1 MLHEIKV
8 DKLGPRGEAMAA
20 AVQACVHCGFCLPN
34 CPTYGVLGEEMD
46 SPRGRILLM
55 KNVLEGNLEP
65 EEVQPHID
73 RCLGCL
79 ACETNCPSG
88 VRYGELLS
96 PYRARRRAAGA
107 VGGHRWRR
115 WLAALTLPF
124 PGRLRWALRLGG
136 YVKRWPWL
144 VPSALKPMLELVP
157 AKLPRPIPLP
167 ARSAAASAGRP
178 KVGLLLGCAQQVL
191 APRIQAAAW
200 RVLVR
205 HGFEVY
211 VPPQQGCCGALA
223 WHIGDE
229 RSAAAC
235 ARRNLQ
241 AFPAELEHV
250 VTTAAGCG
258 SGIHD
263 YPLIL
268 AGAPDEARARELAA
282 KTIDISVLLERY
294 GIEPPPPLARPL
306 RVAYHDA
313 CHLSH
318 AQRVR
323 SQPRNLLK
331 KIPNLT
337 LIELEDGELCCG
349 SAGTYNLDQPAIAAE
364 LGRKKAAR
372 ILSRQVEVVALG
384 NIGCEVQIERYLR
397 EAGSSIPI
405 CHTIELLDAA
415 YRQLD
420 PSLGPSPVAS

>member
-1 MLHEIKV
+1 
-8 DKLGPRGEAMAA
+8 
-20 AVQACVHCGFCLPN
+20 
-34 CPTYGVLGEEMD
+34 
-46 SPRGRILLM
+46 
-55 KNVLEGNLEP
+55 
-65 EEVQPHID
+65 
-73 RCLGCL
+73 
-79 ACETNCPSG
+79 
-88 VRYGELLS
+88 
-96 PYRARRRAAGA
+96 
-107 VGGHRWRR
+107 
-115 WLAALTLPF
+115 
-124 PGRLRWALRLGG
+124 
-136 YVKRWPWL
+136 
-144 VPSALKPMLELVP
+144 
-157 AKLPRPIPLP
+157 
-167 ARSAAASAGRP
+167 
-178 KVGLLLGCAQQVL
+178 
-191 APRIQAAAW
+191 
-200 RVLVR
+200 
-205 HGFEVY
+205 
-211 VPPQQGCCGALA
+211 
-223 WHIGDE
+223 
-229 RSAAAC
+229 
-235 ARRNLQ
+235 
-241 AFPAELEHV
+241 
-250 VTTAAGCG
+250 
-258 SGIHD
+258 
-263 YPLIL
+263 LIL

>member
-1 MLHEIKV
+1 
-8 DKLGPRGEAMAA
+8 
-20 AVQACVHCGFCLPN
+20 
-34 CPTYGVLGEEMD
+34 
-46 SPRGRILLM
+46 
-55 KNVLEGNLEP
+55 
-65 EEVQPHID
+65 
-73 RCLGCL
+73 
-79 ACETNCPSG
+79 
-88 VRYGELLS
+88 
-96 PYRARRRAAGA
+96 
-107 VGGHRWRR
+107 
-115 WLAALTLPF
+115 
-124 PGRLRWALRLGG
+124 
-136 YVKRWPWL
+136 
-144 VPSALKPMLELVP
+144 
-157 AKLPRPIPLP
+157 
-167 ARSAAASAGRP
+167 
-178 KVGLLLGCAQQVL
+178 
-191 APRIQAAAW
+191 
-200 RVLVR
+200 R

-364 LGRKKAAR
+364 LGRKKA
-372 ILSRQVEVVALG
+372 
-384 NIGCEVQIERYLR
+384 
-397 EAGSSIPI
+397 
-405 CHTIELLDAA
+405 
-415 YRQLD
+415 
-420 PSLGPSPVAS
+420 